1 MKARKPI
8 HILLIGSALVSIVL
22 ATMLFV
28 FDIYKNEITASH
40 IFLFLVVGFGASFS
54 IFYFLIKRFIDDRLK
69 ILYRS
74 IRKGKLTNSNT
85 GYQFSLKGDVI
96 SEAEEQTKNWTE
108 ERINEISRLKEQEEF
123 RREFLGNLAHELKTP
138 IFAIQG
144 YLLTLLDGG
153 LEDESVNVR
162 FLERASK
169 ATDRMVSIL
178 EDLDQITKLE
188 VDELKLDLKNFDV
201 VELIQE
207 IMETLEI
214 KASEKDITLGLAKDY
229 PSIPVFADRTK
240 IAQVLT
246 NLISNSISYGK
257 DEGRTTLR
265 LYQLDDIVT
274 VEVSDNGPG
283 IDEQNLPRIFER
295 FYRVEK
301 SRNRNDGGSG
311 LGLSIVKHIV
321 ESHDQSISVR
331 STVGLGSTFAFTLKK
346 GKANNPSVN
355 ARKSTKIND

>member
-1 MKARKPI
+1 
-8 HILLIGSALVSIVL
+8 
-22 ATMLFV
+22 MLFV
-28 FDIYKNEITASH
+28 FDLYKNEITPSH
-40 IFLFLVVGFGASFS
+40 IVLFLFVGFVASFS

-74 IRKGKLTNSNT
+74 IRKGKLTNSNS

-153 LEDESVNVR
+153 LEDDSVNVR

-188 VDELKLDLKNFDV
+188 VDELKLDLKNFDI

-207 IMETLEI
+207 IVETLEI
-214 KASEKDITLGLAKDY
+214 RASEKNIVLKLAKDY
-229 PSIPVFADRTK
+229 PSIAVCADRSK

-246 NLISNSISYGK
+246 NLISNSISYGSE
-257 DEGRTTLR
+257 DGRTTMR

-346 GKANNPSVN
+346 GKPTNASVN
-355 ARKSTKIND
+355 ARRSTKIPD